1 VRCALVAFG
10 NEESYGLLFVGGEL
24 LLFGQEIRFF
34 DAEMEDVVGQLV
46 AWRPDLLLFSPLTV
60 FFEAACKISAAVKER
75 VPGVAAVFGGHHA
88 TCVPEISRLS
98 CVDLVVA
105 GPVRGAVERLLGGER
120 GVIRTEPTEPGD
132 LPQPARREYYRD
144 LPRMAGRYRKI
155 MCSILGC
162 PWNCSYCSSASSHL
176 RELFGAA
183 AHQRYFLRHRPLD
196 QLIAE
201 AREIIRHP
209 TSEIEWVDDDVF
221 CGPDVEDWIPEF
233 AAAWKREICLPLYVS
248 TTSRSALRVPDR
260 VLESLRGIV
269 FCIGL
274 GVQAVRPESL
284 RLLGRPWDNEAQMKA
299 AFERLVSFGF
309 NVNLQAIVG
318 LPVDDPVE
326 DALETVRGL
335 QRIGAGSVVSC
346 YPLQIYPGTTLER
359 LCDERGLT
367 RNPECTGD
375 TNTGIPALAFPP
387 EAVKRLRNICK
398 LATMFVKYSVGE
410 EWMRALID
418 VDFDDETSRRLSLAR
433 YRDCVVDRLGERGAE
448 IFEGIVAGMNLRY

>member
-1 VRCALVAFG
+1 
-10 NEESYGLLFVGGEL
+10 
-24 LLFGQEIRFF
+24 
-34 DAEMEDVVGQLV
+34 
-46 AWRPDLLLFSPLTV
+46 
-60 FFEAACKISAAVKER
+60 
-75 VPGVAAVFGGHHA
+75 
-88 TCVPEISRLS
+88 
-98 CVDLVVA
+98 
-105 GPVRGAVERLLGGER
+105 
-120 GVIRTEPTEPGD
+120 
-132 LPQPARREYYRD
+132 
-144 LPRMAGRYRKI
+144 
-155 MCSILGC
+155 
-162 PWNCSYCSSASSHL
+162 
-176 RELFGAA
+176 
-183 AHQRYFLRHRPLD
+183 
-196 QLIAE
+196 
-201 AREIIRHP
+201 
-209 TSEIEWVDDDVF
+209 
-221 CGPDVEDWIPEF
+221 
-233 AAAWKREICLPLYVS
+233 
-248 TTSRSALRVPDR
+248 

-346 YPLQIYPGTTLER
+346 YPLQIYPGTALER